1 MLNKVKTALVL
12 AVVAAAALVPLFGDP
27 RSTPVTHPLWARM
40 LLRAMAMND
49 AVKVSSQA
57 SQVFSTLSWK
67 DSLTYS
73 ADSFT
78 KSDGVAVREQAGKKE
93 LTVASGVGEVVY
105 PLAVVQAGDYRM
117 RFRMSGNP
125 ATPATAEISPLGG
138 SAVKSFAFT
147 PTAAVSWV
155 SGSPAHL
162 DPGAYSAALM
172 LPSGSTLEYVEVAPP
187 CVSPI
192 EPAGGWK
199 ADTITSVEDV
209 ALTALRAMDLESE
222 LPPADSPIE
231 VSGAEFAPE
240 DPTAVKASASEE
252 TLGGVWLH
260 AGQRGL
266 RAIVNVNLPEPGLYT
281 LSAFIVPG
289 YGQSRMV
296 DGCRKQV
303 VGPSTKGAAWRPI
316 MTQSFSAGRHSVAVT
331 LLDGSSVERLKL
343 ERKKDKAPDY
353 VGTLRRLGYEPGAE
367 GAVSREK
374 ALEAMRFVEK
384 RRAEMVTT
392 YCGDIRLPAVRALP
406 PDQLLAAN
414 AAGAAGGQQAAAAA
428 GAAGGVTAPA
438 PPLGSAL
445 LPPQEPASPT
455 QPGGGS

>member
-1 MLNKVKTALVL
+1 MLSKVKTAIVL

-27 RSTPVTHPLWARM
+27 RSTPITHPLWARM
-40 LLRAMAMND
+40 LLRSMGMND
-49 AVKVSSQA
+49 AVRVSSQA
-57 SQVFSTLSWK
+57 SQVFATLSWK

-78 KSDGVAVREQAGKKE
+78 KSDGVAVREQGGRKE
-93 LTVASGVGEVVY
+93 VTVASGVGEVVY
-105 PLAVVQAGDYRM
+105 PLAVVQPGDYRM
-117 RFRMSGNP
+117 RFRMSGP
-125 ATPATAEISPLGG
+125 PTTPATAEISPLGG

-155 SGSPAHL
+155 NGSPAHL

-172 LPSGSTLEYVEVAPP
+172 LPTGSTLEYVEVAPP

-199 ADTITSVEDV
+199 PDSITSVEDI
-209 ALTALRAMDLESE
+209 ALTALRAMELENE

-240 DPTAVKASASEE
+240 DPTAVKTSASEE
-252 TLGGVWLH
+252 SLGGVWLH

-281 LSAFIVPG
+281 LSAFVVPG
-289 YGQSRMV
+289 SGQSWV
-296 DGCRKQV
+296 ADGCRKEV
-303 VGPSTKGAAWRPI
+303 VCPSAKGAAWRPI
-316 MTQSFSAGRHSVAVT
+316 LTQNFSAGRHSVAVT
-331 LLDGSSVERLKL
+331 LLDGAAVERLRM
-343 ERKKDKAPDY
+343 ERKKDKPTDY
-353 VGTLRRLGYEPGAE
+353 LGALRRLGYDPGTS
-367 GAVSREK
+367 GAVSRER
-374 ALEAMRFVEK
+374 AVEAMKFVEK
-384 RRAEMVTT
+384 RRGEMLTS

-406 PDQLLAAN
+406 PDQLLATTVAV
-414 AAGAAGGQQAAAAA
+414 AGQQVGAGAGP
-428 GAAGGVTAPA
+428 VAPAA

-445 LPPQEPASPT
+445 LPPQELASPT
-455 QPGGGS
+455 QPGGGT

>member
-1 MLNKVKTALVL
+1 MANKLKTALVL

-40 LLRAMAMND
+40 LLRSMDMQD

-57 SQVFSTLSWK
+57 SQVFATLSWK

-78 KSDGVAVREQAGKKE
+78 RSDGVAVREQGGKKE
-93 LTVASGVGEVVY
+93 VTVASGVGEVVY

-117 RFRMSGNP
+117 RFRMSAPPG
-125 ATPATAEISPLGG
+125 TPATAEISPLSG

-147 PTAAVSWV
+147 PTATVSWV
-155 SGSPAHL
+155 NGSPAHL

-172 LPSGSTLEYVEVAPP
+172 LPTGSTLEFVEVAPP

-192 EPAGGWK
+192 EPAGGWRSE
-199 ADTITSVEDV
+199 AITSVEDI
-209 ALTALRAMDLESE
+209 ALTALRAMDLENE

-240 DPTAVKASASEE
+240 DPTAVKTSASEE
-252 TLGGVWLH
+252 NLGGVWLH
-260 AGQRGL
+260 ASQRGL
-266 RAIVNVNLPEPGLYT
+266 RAIVTVDLPEPGLYT

-289 YGQSRMV
+289 SGQSWVV
-296 DGCRKQV
+296 DGCRKEV
-303 VGPSTKGAAWRPI
+303 VCPSSKGAAWRPV

-331 LLDGSSVERLKL
+331 LLDGASVERLKL

-353 VGTLRRLGYEPGAE
+353 VGTLRRLGYEPGTD
-367 GAVSREK
+367 GAVSRER
-374 ALEAMRFVEK
+374 ALDAMRFVEK
-384 RRAEMVTT
+384 RRAELVTT
-392 YCGDIRLPAVRALP
+392 YCGDIRLPAVRAMP
-406 PDQLLAAN
+406 PDQLLATTTV
-414 AAGAAGGQQAAAAA
+414 AGAAGGQQAGPG
-428 GAAGGVTAPA
+428 GAVTVPA